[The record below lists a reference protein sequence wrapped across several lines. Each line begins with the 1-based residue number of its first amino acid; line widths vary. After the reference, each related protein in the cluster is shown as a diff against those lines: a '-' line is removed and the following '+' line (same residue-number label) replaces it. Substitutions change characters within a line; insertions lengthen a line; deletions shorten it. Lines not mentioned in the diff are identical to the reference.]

1 MDRLAIWKLSALT
14 LLDKPLTNWI
24 EKSAQVSPVL
34 SRILN
39 DGSYLR
45 SLFGSVMGLVY
56 LSALALGVMAVDPG
70 ADSLASSG
78 RVAVLVAIMAIGT
91 LDALFGILAMST
103 FVATSL
109 ALMPIAGIGDIR
121 YLLAMFILG
130 FAPSIMATT
139 FRKIRRPAIENI
151 HDAWERIVDL
161 ALIGFISVLTVISL
175 VGSVSAFAGA
185 TVPLSEDVKP
195 IAFAITAVALIR
207 VLVEELAAK
216 FAPNRLNFLN
226 PTEVPGTFEWQPW
239 ASLALKVTTLVL
251 MIGGMVGMGWHLWV
265 GTFLIF
271 LPGLIGMIF
280 PNLPSF
286 KWIHEFIPGG
296 VGALAFAT
304 LISAWSGEIVNSLLG
319 KSELYGQ
326 LSFILIPL
334 PVILI
339 AIIGMFAMQ
348 EDKLWQRTGKKWV
361 YIAGSIAVFA
371 FTVHITDFLPT
382 ILG

>member
-1 MDRLAIWKLSALT
+1 
-14 LLDKPLTNWI
+14 
-24 EKSAQVSPVL
+24 
-34 SRILN
+34 
-39 DGSYLR
+39 
-45 SLFGSVMGLVY
+45 
-56 LSALALGVMAVDPG
+56 
-70 ADSLASSG
+70 
-78 RVAVLVAIMAIGT
+78 
-91 LDALFGILAMST
+91 
-103 FVATSL
+103 
-109 ALMPIAGIGDIR
+109 
-121 YLLAMFILG
+121 MFILG

-239 ASLALKVTTLVL
+239 ASLVLKVTTLVL

-271 LPGLIGMIF
+271 LPGLIGMFF

-296 VGALAFAT
+296 IGALAFAT

-361 YIAGSIAVFA
+361 YIVGSIAVFA